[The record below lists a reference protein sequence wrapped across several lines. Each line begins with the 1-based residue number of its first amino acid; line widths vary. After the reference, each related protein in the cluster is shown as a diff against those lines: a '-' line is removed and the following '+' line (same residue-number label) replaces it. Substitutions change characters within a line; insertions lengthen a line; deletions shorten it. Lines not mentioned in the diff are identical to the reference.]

1 MDNIKKKRVISM
13 LLFPHYLSHPKSLL
27 LNLYKSGKQ
36 NFKLIHT
43 EGVRCM
49 KRVNILFVILAMV
62 GSIFVNTEAY
72 AQTVDASQ
80 TAGGVVQQEKLRSKS
95 LTLKKRLEQKKEAGK
110 EVIVDDTVLDETGPK
125 VMINSVVVE
134 GVTLISESV
143 ISGITSNYEGKETS
157 LRGMQKIADLITDE
171 YRAKGYATSRA
182 YIPPQT
188 MKDGV
193 LVIRV
198 VEGRL
203 GSFQFRGNRYFK
215 TSLLQGKMDIEP
227 NGYFDYSALQRS
239 MVYINEH
246 PDRTARAVLVPGKEP
261 GTTDIIIDVED
272 SYPFHVS
279 FEYDNYGSRFID
291 NIRYAVI
298 LEHNNLLGFDDKA
311 YAKIQDSESLG
322 LQSVIGRYIFPL
334 TPTLDIGGY
343 YVYSRTRLLEDM
355 KDIGAGGK
363 AQIAGVF
370 VNKTLIAKDDIDMR
384 LNLGFDYKKV
394 LNELASVQSS
404 RDELRVFKA
413 GLDLDTIDRWGRNVL
428 TAEADIGV
436 PEILNGMDAKDATS
450 SRAGAGAKF
459 QKYVFNYYRL
469 QPMPFNTSLL
479 LKNSAQFTNHNLT
492 ATEQFQVGGAS
503 SVRGYPAAENSG
515 DRGIYS
521 AAELSFPLYG
531 LSRYMKVPL
540 REERLYDALR
550 LVCFYDFG
558 FVHTKTLAAGEI
570 ENQTLKA
577 WGVGARLNVSDD
589 LAVRVE
595 VGYPLGKNPSDG
607 DHAHPWIEF
616 VLKF

>member
-1 MDNIKKKRVISM
+1 MKKI
-13 LLFPHYLSHPKSLL
+13 
-27 LNLYKSGKQ
+27 
-36 NFKLIHT
+36 NF
-43 EGVRCM
+43 
-49 KRVNILFVILAMV
+49 LFVILTV
-62 GSIFVNTEAY
+62 IGLLFVNTEAY
-72 AQTVDASQ
+72 AQVDASQ
-80 TAGGVVQQEKLRSKS
+80 TAGGVVQQETLREKS
-95 LTLKKRLEQKKEAGK
+95 LSLKKRLEQKKESME
-110 EVIVDDTVLDETGPK
+110 EVVSDDVVLDESGAK
-125 VMINSVVVE
+125 VMVNSIVVE
-134 GVTLISESV
+134 GATLIPESV
-143 ISGITSNYEGKETS
+143 ISGITSKYEGKEAS
-157 LRGMQKIADLITDE
+157 LRGMQKVADLITDE

-193 LVIRV
+193 LIIRV
-198 VEGRL
+198 VEGKL
-203 GSFQFRGNRYFK
+203 GGFQFRGNRYFK
-215 TSLLQGKMDIEP
+215 TALLEKKMDLQA

-239 MVYINEH
+239 MVYINEA

-272 SYPFHVS
+272 NYPFHAS
-279 FEYDNYGSRFID
+279 LEYDNYGSRFID
-291 NIRYAVI
+291 NIRYSVV

-311 YAKIQDSESLG
+311 YAKVQDSESLG

-334 TPTLDIGGY
+334 SQTLDIGAY
-343 YVYSRTRLLEDM
+343 YVFSRTRLLEDL
-355 KDIGAGGK
+355 KAIGAGGK
-363 AQIAGVF
+363 AQIAGIF
-370 VNKTLIAKDDIDMR
+370 ANKTLISKDEIDLR

-394 LNELASVQSS
+394 LNELASIQSS
-404 RDELRVFKA
+404 RDELRVFKV
-413 GLDLDTIDRWGRNVL
+413 GFDLDTIDRWGRNVL
-428 TAEADIGV
+428 TSEVDIGV
-436 PEILNGMDAKDATS
+436 PEIMNGMDAKDATS
-450 SRAGAGAKF
+450 SRVGAGAKF

-469 QPMPFNTSLL
+469 QPMPFNSSLL
-479 LKNSAQFTNHNLT
+479 LKNSAQYTNHNLT
-492 ATEQFQVGGAS
+492 ATEQFQIGGAS

-515 DRGIYS
+515 DRGVYS
-521 AAELSFPLYG
+521 SAELSFPIYG
-531 LSRYMKVPL
+531 LSKYAKVPL

-607 DHAHPWIEF
+607 DNAHPWIEF